1 MDVPTCTV
9 RIELER
15 IGSLL
20 KRFFIVG
27 LHARFVVAEHVDDV
41 KSSNGFSLGFTFE
54 EAVLLEERS
63 RFRNVVF
70 WSDGDGN
77 DLASFVF
84 DHGAE
89 ASALVEQSSEA
100 VPVPFLTRGAG
111 DYGIKSFDD
120 GVFGLDIIWICCRNL
135 DGGSKEDE
143 WKNHVSG
150 YPTQRS
156 LATKSGIR
164 FL

>member
-84 DHGAE
+84 DHGQRLPLL
-89 ASALVEQSSEA
+89 SNKVRKRSQFRFS
-100 VPVPFLTRGAG
+100 PAG
-111 DYGIKSFDD
+111 PEIT
-120 GVFGLDIIWICCRNL
+120 
-135 DGGSKEDE
+135 E
-143 WKNHVSG
+143 
-150 YPTQRS
+150 
-156 LATKSGIR
+156 
-164 FL
+164 